1 MNKPTFNPKNPLLWA
16 MCAIALVVFGVL
28 IGRLTAKPSESERPT
43 SGTSADAPDN
53 TKITMTVQA
62 TTPSPMLVSDS
73 VSASGVMS
81 TKEIAE
87 VSAKITGATIE
98 QVLVEVGD
106 HVKAGQVLAV
116 LDKDTMSEN
125 AVQAQAD
132 YEQARA
138 SREQAQADLARVE
151 PLLAIDAVSRQQVDS
166 YRTALKQAQATE
178 KASLARLSTAKSNL
192 NNTQIIAPVAGIIS
206 AKNAQVGVLVSGT
219 PLFSIIKG
227 GRLEWQATLSPADA
241 ERIHV
246 GQQAQV
252 VVGDESVAGQV
263 THLSPTANAGRE
275 IVVHVAMPAH
285 SALRAGTYQRG
296 QFVLGSQS
304 HHAIPS
310 SAVMSTDGYDYVW
323 QLAKTDQIDIYQTQR
338 QKITVLAREQDKV
351 ATDLPS
357 DTLIVANGVSFLNE
371 NDLVNIVMIQ
381 DMTKDT
387 TQAMTENKA
396 QNP

>member
-1 MNKPTFNPKNPLLWA
+1 MNKPTFNPKNPLLWV
-16 MCAIALVVFGVL
+16 MCAIALVAFGVL
-28 IGRLTAKPSESERPT
+28 IGRLTAKPSETERPT
-43 SGTSADAPDN
+43 SATSADAPDN
-53 TKITMTVQA
+53 TKIAMTVQA

-73 VSASGVMS
+73 VSASGVIS
-81 TKEIAE
+81 AKETAE

-106 HVKAGQVLAV
+106 HVKAGQVLAL

-178 KASLARLSTAKSNL
+178 KASLARLNIAKSNL

-227 GRLEWQATLSPADA
+227 GRLEWQATLSPADV

-252 VVGDESVAGQV
+252 MVDDERLVGQV
-263 THLSPTANAGRE
+263 THLSPTVNAGRE

-323 QLAKTDQIDIYQTQR
+323 QLAKTDQTDIYQTQR

-357 DTLIVANGVSFLNE
+357 DALIVANGVSFLNE
-371 NDLVNIVMIQ
+371 NDLVNIVMTE
-381 DMTKDT
+381 DL
-387 TQAMTENKA
+387 TENKA
-396 QNP
+396 QHP

>member
-28 IGRLTAKPSESERPT
+28 IGRLTAKPSETERPT
-43 SGTSADAPDN
+43 SATSTDAPDN
-53 TKITMTVQA
+53 TKIAMTVQA
-62 TTPSPMLVSDS
+62 TTPSPMFVADS
-73 VSASGVMS
+73 LSASGVMS
-81 TKEIAE
+81 AKETAE

-106 HVKAGQVLAV
+106 YVKAGQVLAV

-252 VVGDESVAGQV
+252 MVGDESVAGTV

-323 QLAKTDQIDIYQTQR
+323 QLAKTDQTDIYQTQR

-381 DMTKDT
+381 DMNKDM
-387 TQAMTENKA
+387 AGDKA
-396 QNP
+396 EQP

>member
-28 IGRLTAKPSESERPT
+28 IGRLTAKSSETARPT
-43 SGTSADAPDN
+43 SATSIDAPDN
-53 TKITMTVQA
+53 IKIAMTVQA

-81 TKEIAE
+81 AKETAE

-106 HVKAGQVLAV
+106 YVKAGQVLAV

-192 NNTQIIAPVAGIIS
+192 NNTQITAPVAGIIS
-206 AKNAQVGVLVSGT
+206 AKNAQVGVLVGGT

-252 VVGDESVAGQV
+252 MVGDESVAGQV

-285 SALRAGTYQRG
+285 FALRAGTYQRG

-323 QLAKTDQIDIYQTQR
+323 QLAKTDQTDIYQTRR

-351 ATDLPS
+351 AIDLPS

-371 NDLVNIVMIQ
+371 NDLVNIVMTQ
-381 DMTKDT
+381 DMAGD
-387 TQAMTENKA
+387 KA
-396 QNP
+396 GQP

>member
-1 MNKPTFNPKNPLLWA
+1 MNKPTFNPKNALLWA
-16 MCAIALVVFGVL
+16 MCAIALVVSSVL
-28 IGRLTAKPSESERPT
+28 IGRLTAKPSETEHPT
-43 SGTSADAPDN
+43 SATSIDAPDN
-53 TKITMTVQA
+53 TKIAMTVQA

-73 VSASGVMS
+73 LSASGVMS
-81 TKEIAE
+81 AKETAE

-106 HVKAGQVLAV
+106 YVKAGQVLAV

-206 AKNAQVGVLVSGT
+206 AKNAQVGVLVSGA
-219 PLFSIIKG
+219 PLFSVIKG

-252 VVGDESVAGQV
+252 MVGDESVAGTV

-285 SALRAGTYQRG
+285 FALRAGTYQRG
-296 QFVLGSQS
+296 HFVLGSQS

-323 QLAKTDQIDIYQTQR
+323 QLAKTDQTDIYQTRR

-371 NDLVNIVMIQ
+371 NDLVNIVMTQ
-381 DMTKDT
+381 DMAGD
-387 TQAMTENKA
+387 KA
-396 QNP
+396 GQP

>member
-1 MNKPTFNPKNPLLWA
+1 MNKPTSNPKNPLLWV

-28 IGRLTAKPSESERPT
+28 IGRLTAKPSETTRPT
-43 SGTSADAPDN
+43 SATSADAPDN
-53 TKITMTVQA
+53 TKVAMTVQA

-73 VSASGVMS
+73 LSASGVMS
-81 TKEIAE
+81 AKETAE
-87 VSAKITGATIE
+87 VSAKITGATVE
-98 QVLVEVGD
+98 QVLAEVGD
-106 HVKAGQVLAV
+106 YVKAGQVLAV

-241 ERIHV
+241 ERIYV

-252 VVGDESVAGQV
+252 MVGDESVVGTV

-323 QLAKTDQIDIYQTQR
+323 QLAKTDQTDIYQTQR

-381 DMTKDT
+381 DMNKDM
-387 TQAMTENKA
+387 AGDKA
-396 QNP
+396 EQP

>member
-16 MCAIALVVFGVL
+16 MCAITLVVFGVL
-28 IGRLTAKPSESERPT
+28 IGRLTTKPSETARPT
-43 SGTSADAPDN
+43 SATSADAPDN
-53 TKITMTVQA
+53 TKVAMTVQA

-73 VSASGVMS
+73 LSASGVMS
-81 TKEIAE
+81 AKETAE
-87 VSAKITGATIE
+87 VSAKITGATVE

-106 HVKAGQVLAV
+106 YVKAGQVLAI

-227 GRLEWQATLSPADA
+227 GQLEWQATLSPADA

-252 VVGDESVAGQV
+252 MVGDESVAGQV

-323 QLAKTDQIDIYQTQR
+323 QLAKTDQTDVYQTQR

-381 DMTKDT
+381 DMAGD
-387 TQAMTENKA
+387 KA
-396 QNP
+396 GQP

>member
-28 IGRLTAKPSESERPT
+28 IGRLTAKPSETERPT
-43 SGTSADAPDN
+43 SATPTDAPDN
-53 TKITMTVQA
+53 TKIAMTVQA
-62 TTPSPMLVSDS
+62 TTPSPMFVADS
-73 VSASGVMS
+73 LSASGVMS
-81 TKEIAE
+81 AKETAE

-106 HVKAGQVLAV
+106 YVKAGQVLAV

-241 ERIHV
+241 ERIDV

-252 VVGDESVAGQV
+252 MVGDESVAGTV

-323 QLAKTDQIDIYQTQR
+323 QLAKTDQTDIYQTQR

-381 DMTKDT
+381 DMNKDM
-387 TQAMTENKA
+387 AGDKA
-396 QNP
+396 GQP